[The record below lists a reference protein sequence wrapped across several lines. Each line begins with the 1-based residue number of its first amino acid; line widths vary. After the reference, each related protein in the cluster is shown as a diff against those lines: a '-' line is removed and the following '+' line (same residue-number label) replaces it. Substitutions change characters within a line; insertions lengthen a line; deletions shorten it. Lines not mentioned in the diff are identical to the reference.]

1 MDSFSAARQREE
13 FPLPPVEFQGKA
25 TKVLQGSAPRAWES
39 AAGFKELTS
48 EGRAWLSDGVGA
60 LNCLAGRGYACSGAP
75 HLAQRRAM
83 AHVVDCFRQV
93 PERPEGLTGAS
104 AFRDL
109 TSGCR
114 LYCTDRGDVQ
124 PYAKL
129 RISWPDVGAQPIVVS
144 DFARP
149 EDRERLIGWR
159 QHLLRSAGDA
169 AVARQESG
177 VVRPYMDSVLRRSK
191 RQYGEFVKELSRRGL
206 VRFRRCTST
215 SFTVGVFFVV
225 KKTGQLRIVF
235 DTRLANCDFIP
246 AASTRLPSA
255 ASFAS
260 LEGEGAL
267 FGATADVANAF
278 YGMSIPDEL
287 GQRFTLPAVTAGEIG
302 IDGFMES
309 ERIQPYLCVLPM
321 GWNWALHFCQSVVQ
335 RALGQ
340 VIGEDRILEDRK
352 AGLHL

>member
-1 MDSFSAARQREE
+1 MPSPKKEENLNSGGWSECPPLRPGAGMDAFSAARQREIY
-13 FPLPPVEFQGKA
+13 PLPPFGFQGKA
-25 TKVLQGSAPRAWES
+25 TEVLQDGAPRAWRS

-48 EGRAWLSDGVGA
+48 EGLSWLSDGVGA

-93 PERPEGLTGAS
+93 PARPEGLTGGS

-114 LYCTDRGDVQ
+114 LYCTDRSDVQ

-129 RISWPDVGAQPIVVS
+129 RISWPDVGAQPIAVS

-169 AVARQESG
+169 ERARQESG
-177 VVRPYMDSVLRRSK
+177 VVRPYMDLVLRRSK
-191 RQYGEFVKELSRRGL
+191 RHYGEFVKELSRRGL

-215 SFTVGVFFVV
+215 SSTVGVLFHQDEIR
-225 KKTGQLRIVF
+225 TGVARLR
-235 DTRLANCDFIP
+235 DARRCLQWATTGNLY
-246 AASTRLPSA
+246 
-255 ASFAS
+255 
-260 LEGEGAL
+260 G
-267 FGATADVANAF
+267 FGLRPERFCTVSV
-278 YGMSIPDEL
+278 GPLLGEL
-287 GQRFTLPAVTAGEIG
+287 GPWHCETA
-302 IDGFMES
+302 
-309 ERIQPYLCVLPM
+309 
-321 GWNWALHFCQSVVQ
+321 
-335 RALGQ
+335 
-340 VIGEDRILEDRK
+340 
-352 AGLHL
+352 